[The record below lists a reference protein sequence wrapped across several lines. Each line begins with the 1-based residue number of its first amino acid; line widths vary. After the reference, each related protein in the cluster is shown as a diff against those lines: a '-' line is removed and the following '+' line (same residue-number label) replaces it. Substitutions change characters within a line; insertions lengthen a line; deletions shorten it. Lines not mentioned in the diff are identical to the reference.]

1 MLKSLTII
9 IPIYNEADSIIS
21 FLPKVIKHAKE
32 KCYKLLLVNDGSM
45 DNSLD
50 VIKNIREKS
59 NFNFKIVNHKLN
71 KGYGAALKTG
81 ILNAYTDYVI
91 TIDADGQHV
100 LSDVDNLF
108 YKIEETNADLIV
120 GSRKGLSS
128 ASVLRGIGKNII
140 RSVAKLLMRIP
151 IYDINSGMKIYNT
164 ALVKKYLKLTP
175 DTMAFSDVITLTFI
189 HNRDLV
195 IEEPISINER
205 IAGESTI
212 GVSTAFETVLEIINI
227 IVLFNPMRV
236 FLPIS
241 LFFLVFGLGWGSIFF
256 FQGKGLSIG
265 ASTLLLISLIIFL
278 LGIIA
283 EQLSSLRKKQ

>member
-1 MLKSLTII
+1 MLISLTII
-9 IPIYNEADSIIS
+9 IPVYNEADSIIS
-21 FLPKVIKHAKE
+21 FLPEVIKHAKE
-32 KCYKLLLVNDGSM
+32 KSYKLLLVNDGSI
-45 DNSLD
+45 DNSLS
-50 VIKNIREKS
+50 VIKGIRENN
-59 NFNFKIVNHKLN
+59 NFDFEIVSHKLN

-81 ILNAYTDYVI
+81 ILNADTDYII
-91 TIDADGQHV
+91 TIDADGQHI
-100 LSDVDNLF
+100 LSDIDKLF
-108 YKIEETNADLIV
+108 SRIKETDADLIV

-128 ASVLRGIGKNII
+128 ASIIRGIGKNII
-140 RSVAKLLMRIP
+140 RSVAKILMKLP

-164 ALVKKYLKLTP
+164 ELVKKYLKLTP

-212 GVSTAFETVLEIINI
+212 GVRTAFETVLEIINI

-265 ASTLLLISLIIFL
+265 ASTLILISLIIFL
-278 LGIIA
+278 LGLIA